1 MTSIWGW
8 QHKDKQNDTAAL
20 QAAACLNS
28 QSVVQLIF
36 AKASHEQC
44 RQLQASCCLVYRS
57 QVWSN
62 VSDAMYSTMK
72 THSIRTMRC
81 VEILYVDV
89 NMSDPTLSLMTR
101 SAEMC
106 DRKGGVTETDNTH
119 PVTRHWTSNRINMYT
134 KIVTSCCFKVNLN
147 ERSHPY
153 KEY

>member
-8 QHKDKQNDTAAL
+8 QPKDKQKDTTAL

-36 AKASHEQC
+36 AKASDGQC
-44 RQLQASCCLVYRS
+44 RHLQASCCLVYRS
-57 QVWSN
+57 QVCSN
-62 VSDAMYSTMK
+62 VSDAMSSTMK

-89 NMSDPTLSLMTR
+89 NMCDPTVSLMTH

-106 DRKGGVTETDNTH
+106 DRKGE
-119 PVTRHWTSNRINMYT
+119 
-134 KIVTSCCFKVNLN
+134 
-147 ERSHPY
+147 
-153 KEY
+153 